1 MLWNLSLRHGGRLAL
16 VLTFLAATP
25 SGASAATDAEIEAAR
40 LKGMEY
46 LKSQQLNDG
55 SWEFASYK
63 TGITALATL
72 SLIENGMPVTDP
84 IIDKGYRFVKR
95 QSSEVK
101 NTYEVALSVLLLAR
115 VGDRLDRSTIRM
127 LGARL
132 LAGQNKGGGWGYT
145 CPAVDASVLS
155 NLKKLERTDG
165 LGDNSCTQFGVLG
178 LWVASRYGIP
188 IETAMAEVANRFID
202 GQNTDGGWSYAPS
215 SKEKAEP
222 TKDSMTCAGLF
233 SLTVARATRI
243 RQQQKET
250 SGTAT
255 ERGGEKATLLSDPAY
270 SKGFTKVGDFAKNLG
285 PGTPRY
291 VMWSMERLG
300 VLLGL
305 EKLGETDWFAR
316 GADGLIKTQNAD
328 GSWGGGKELV
338 SDTAFS
344 ILFLRK
350 ANLGSDISRL
360 LEGEP
365 EKQFAVISGGN
376 SQRYDTLTESIKA
389 AKAGDQIRIDGNGP
403 FKVGHEMLDK
413 DLTLSAGVG
422 YDPILEFQV
431 GLNPD
436 GVRYRPDKDADGRHM
451 FKVTAGTITMEG
463 LRLQMDP
470 PVSST
475 PLPWKAVWVTG
486 GTLRLL
492 NCAISEGNR
501 RGMAGISVSG
511 PATVY
516 ARNCFFIGG
525 RTAAEIIGAKEAQD
539 VTFDNCLAYSNLFT
553 SLQNDP
559 TSKLPADIGLH
570 VIHCSIQTP
579 EAFSAAGLTG
589 KLAIESVETLYKC
602 DALGLSLLPTL
613 TSKEGRTWKGEGNI
627 YNLANWIGS
636 AGKKVAA
643 VTDFKTFQKFWGE
656 GETNGG
662 KTIIAWVN
670 PRKNGGFAH
679 NLNPQDWDIAEKSEL
694 ALSQSRAGIQ
704 SPTVGAGDGFF
715 RYREDFRYNQWK
727 RGINSP
733 QQAAAP

>member
-1 MLWNLSLRHGGRLAL
+1 MSGNCDIHWGRVLIVALLLMAPLRAI
-16 VLTFLAATP
+16 AATE
-25 SGASAATDAEIEAAR
+25 AEVEAAR
-40 LKGMEY
+40 VKGMEY
-46 LKSQQLNDG
+46 LKSQQLTDG

-84 IIDKGYRFVKR
+84 VIDKGYRFVKR
-95 QSSEVK
+95 QSDDVK

-178 LWVASRYGIP
+178 LWVASRYGVP
-188 IETAMAEVANRFID
+188 IEAAMAEVANRFID
-202 GQNTDGGWSYAPS
+202 GQNTDGGWSYKPGTTEA
-215 SKEKAEP
+215 AEP

-250 SGTAT
+250 SGTTT

-270 SKGFTKVGDFAKNLG
+270 SKGFTRVGALCKNLS

-291 VMWSMERLG
+291 TLWSVERLG

-305 EKLGETDWFAR
+305 EKMGETDWFTR
-316 GADGLIKTQNAD
+316 GSEGLLKTQNAD
-328 GSWGGGKELV
+328 GSWSAGKEVV

-365 EKQFAVISGGN
+365 DKQFAVLSGGN
-376 SQRYDTLTESIKA
+376 LERYDTLTAAIQA
-389 AKAGDQIRIDGNGP
+389 AKPGDQVRIDGSGP
-403 FKVGHEMLDK
+403 FKVGHQVLDK
-413 DLTLSAGVG
+413 DITLSAGVG
-422 YDPILEFQV
+422 YDPVLEFQI

-436 GVRYRPDKDADGRHM
+436 GLRYRPEKDPDGRNM
-451 FKVTAGTITMEG
+451 FKVTAGTVTMEG
-463 LRLQMDP
+463 LRLQMDA

-475 PLPWKAVWVTG
+475 PLPWNAIAVTG

-501 RGMAGISVSG
+501 RGMAGVSVSG
-511 PATVY
+511 PAT
-516 ARNCFFIGG
+516 AFLRNCFFIGG
-525 RTAAEIIGAKEAQD
+525 RTAVEIIGAKDPQEI
-539 VTFDNCLAYSNLFT
+539 TFDNCLVYSNLFV
-553 SLQNDP
+553 SVQND
-559 TSKLPADIGLH
+559 TTTKLPADVGLH
-570 VIHCSIQTP
+570 VVHCSIQTP

-589 KLAIESVETLYKC
+589 KLAIESLETLYKC

-613 TSKEGRTWKGEGNI
+613 TGKEGRSWKGDGNI
-627 YNLANWIGS
+627 YNVTNWIGS
-636 AGKKVAA
+636 GGKKVAA
-643 VTDFKTFQKFWGE
+643 VTDVKSFQKFWGDTD
-656 GETNGG
+656 TNAS
-662 KTIIAWVN
+662 KTLIAWVN
-670 PRKNGGFAH
+670 PRRNGGFAH

-694 ALSQSRAGIQ
+694 AISLNRSGIQ

-727 RGINSP
+727 RGLNLP
-733 QQAAAP
+733 QQAVAP

>member
-1 MLWNLSLRHGGRLAL
+1 MTRDHLFRCGGVLAVVF
-16 VLTFLAATP
+16 VLATAGAGFAATE
-25 SGASAATDAEIEAAR
+25 DEIETAR
-40 LKGMEY
+40 VKGMDY
-46 LKSQQLNDG
+46 LKSQQLTDG
-55 SWEFASYK
+55 SWEFSGYK

-84 IIDKGYRFVKR
+84 VIDKGYRFVKR
-95 QSSEVK
+95 QSSDVK

-115 VGDRLDRSTIRM
+115 VGDRLDRSTIRL

-132 LAGQNKGGGWGYT
+132 LAGQNKGGGWGYA
-145 CPAVDASVLS
+145 CPAVDASVLN
-155 NLKKLERTDG
+155 NLKKLERSDG

-178 LWVASRYGIP
+178 LWVASRYGVP

-202 GQNTDGGWSYAPS
+202 GQNADGGWSYTPS

-250 SGTAT
+250 SGNAA

-270 SKGFTKVGDFAKNLG
+270 SKGFTKVGEFAKNLG

-328 GSWGGGKELV
+328 GSWSSGKEVV

-360 LEGEP
+360 LDGAP
-365 EKQFAVISGGN
+365 DKQFAIQSSGN
-376 SQRYDTLTESIKA
+376 MERYDTLAEAIKA
-389 AKAGDQIRIDGNGP
+389 AKPGDQIRIEGNGP
-403 FKVGHEMLDK
+403 FKIGHQLLDK
-413 DLTLSAGVG
+413 DITISAGSG
-422 YDPILEFQV
+422 YDPVLEFQI

-436 GVRYRPDKDADGRHM
+436 GVRYRADKDIDGRHM
-451 FKVTAGTITMEG
+451 FKVTAGTATLEG
-463 LRLQMDP
+463 LRIQMDP

-492 NCAISEGNR
+492 NCVVSEGNR
-501 RGMAGISVSG
+501 RGMAGFSVSG

-516 ARNCFFIGG
+516 ARNCFFVGG
-525 RTAAEIIGAKEAQD
+525 RTASEIIGVKDPQE
-539 VTFDNCLAYSNLFT
+539 VTFDNCLVYSNLLI
-553 SLQNDP
+553 SVQNDP
-559 TSKLPADIGLH
+559 TTKLPADVGLH
-570 VIHCSIQTP
+570 VIHCSIQAP
-579 EAFSAAGLTG
+579 EAFHAAGLDG
-589 KLAIESVETLYKC
+589 KLAIESLETLYKC
-602 DALGLSLLPTL
+602 DALGLSLLPAL
-613 TSKEGRTWKGEGNI
+613 TSKEGRSWKGQGNI
-627 YNLANWIGS
+627 YNLTNWIGA
-636 AGKKVAA
+636 AGKKVAN

-656 GETNGG
+656 GESDGS
-662 KTIIAWVN
+662 KTTIAWIN

-694 ALSQSRAGIQ
+694 AFSLSKAGIQ
-704 SPTVGAGDGFF
+704 APTVGAGDGFF

-727 RGINSP
+727 RGINNP

>member
-1 MLWNLSLRHGGRLAL
+1 MIWERFLKCGCLLTIAL
-16 VLTFLAATP
+16 VLFTSERAFAATE
-25 SGASAATDAEIEAAR
+25 DEIETAR
-40 LKGMEY
+40 VKGMDY
-46 LKSQQLNDG
+46 LKTQQLTDG
-55 SWEFASYK
+55 SWEFSGYK
-63 TGITALATL
+63 TGITALVTL

-84 IIDKGYRFVKR
+84 VVDKGYRFVKR

-101 NTYEVALSVLLLAR
+101 NTYEVALSVLLMAR
-115 VGDRLDRSTIRM
+115 VGDRLDRSTIRL

-132 LAGQNKGGGWGYT
+132 LAGQNKGGGWGYS
-145 CPAVDASVLS
+145 CPQVDASVLN

-178 LWVASRYGIP
+178 LWVASRYGVP
-188 IETAMAEVANRFID
+188 IEGAMAEVANRFID
-202 GQNTDGGWSYAPS
+202 GQNTDGGWSYTPS
-215 SKEKAEP
+215 SKEKVEP

-243 RQQQKET
+243 RQQQKEA
-250 SGTAT
+250 SGNTA

-270 SKGFTKVGDFAKNLG
+270 AKGFTRVGEFAKSLG

-305 EKLGETDWFAR
+305 EKLGETDWFAQ

-328 GSWGGGKELV
+328 GSWSSGKEVL

-360 LEGEP
+360 LEGAP
-365 EKQFAVISGGN
+365 DKQFAVFSGA
-376 SQRYDTLTESIKA
+376 STERYDTLPEAIKA
-389 AKAGDQIRIDGNGP
+389 AKSGDQVRIDSNGP
-403 FKVGHEMLDK
+403 FKVGHEHFDK
-413 DLTLSAGVG
+413 DITISAGFG
-422 YDPILEFQV
+422 YDPVLEFQV

-436 GVRYRPDKDADGRHM
+436 GIRYRPDKDVDGRYM
-451 FKVTAGTITMEG
+451 FKVSAGTTTLEG

-475 PLPWKAVWVTG
+475 PLPWKAVSVTG

-492 NCAISEGNR
+492 NCVVSEGNR
-501 RGMAGISVSG
+501 RGMTGISVSG

-525 RTAAEIIGAKEAQD
+525 RAAMEILGAKEPQD
-539 VTFDNCLAYSNLFT
+539 VTFDNCLVYSNLLVT
-553 SLQNDP
+553 VQNDP
-559 TSKLPADIGLH
+559 TTKLPADVGLH
-570 VIHCSIQTP
+570 VNHCSIQAP
-579 EAFSAAGLTG
+579 EAFHAPGLNG

-602 DALGLSLLPTL
+602 DALGPSLLPAL
-613 TSKEGRTWKGEGNI
+613 TSKEGRSWKGQGNV
-627 YNLANWIGS
+627 YNLTNWIG
-636 AGKKVAA
+636 AGGKKVVT

-656 GETNGG
+656 GESAGN
-662 KTIIAWVN
+662 KTTIAWVN

-694 ALSQSRAGIQ
+694 ALSLSTAGIQ
-704 SPTVGAGDGFF
+704 AATVGAGEGFF

-727 RGINSP
+727 RGINNP